1 MTTQVL
7 RGKVEALALVDV
19 LAYLGRNSESGILNV
34 TRDDVKKSI
43 VINEGNIIFA
53 RSNQVEDRLGDILLA
68 QGVITQ
74 EQYNE
79 GSRLIYEKGYRH
91 GRALIEIGAISPKV
105 MWHTIRGQIHG
116 IACSVIPWE
125 HGSFE
130 FFKQDIKKKESITL
144 QLPILEMVLDVVRNL
159 DNRSLF
165 KTRFGDMREVY
176 AVDPGSAHMDAHL
189 EPHEKH
195 LLHFIDGQRT
205 IYQICEQGD
214 YGEAESL
221 RVLYL
226 LRLLGRIITAT
237 APVEDVATHP
247 LVANF
252 NRVFRFLYNYLA
264 ERVGTV
270 GTNLL
275 KKYFEDV
282 RKTQPIIFNGVSV
295 LADGQLNPVQLQ
307 KNLGLVESDQVE
319 MLLDEAMNEYLN
331 MSILAVKKVLGTE
344 HEEAVI
350 REIANL
356 G

>member
-19 LAYLGRNSESGILNV
+19 LAYLGRNSESGQLNV

-43 VINEGNIIFA
+43 IINEGNIIFA

-68 QGVITQ
+68 QGVISQ
-74 EQYNE
+74 EQYDE

-105 MWHTIRGQIHG
+105 MWHTIRDQIHT

-125 HGSFE
+125 HGQFE
-130 FFKQDIKKKESITL
+130 FFKQEIKKKESITL
-144 QLPILEMVLDVVRNL
+144 QLPILELVLDVVRNL
-159 DNRSLF
+159 DNRALF
-165 KTRFGDMREVY
+165 KTRFADMREVY
-176 AVDPGSAHMDAHL
+176 AADPSNADVDVHL
-189 EPHEKH
+189 EAHEKH
-195 LLHFIDGQRT
+195 LLHFIDGERT
-205 IYQICEQGD
+205 VSQICEHSD

-226 LRLLGRIITAT
+226 LRLLGRVMTAD
-237 APVEDVATHP
+237 APVEEVATHP

-252 NRVFRFLYNYLA
+252 NRVFRYLYNYLS

-282 RKTQPIIFNGVSV
+282 RRTQPVIFNGVSI

-307 KNLGLVESDQVE
+307 KNVALVEEGD
-319 MLLDEAMNEYLN
+319 LDLILDEAMNEYLN
-331 MSILAVKKVLGTE
+331 MGILAVKKVLGTE

-350 REIANL
+350 REIANIE
-356 G
+356 